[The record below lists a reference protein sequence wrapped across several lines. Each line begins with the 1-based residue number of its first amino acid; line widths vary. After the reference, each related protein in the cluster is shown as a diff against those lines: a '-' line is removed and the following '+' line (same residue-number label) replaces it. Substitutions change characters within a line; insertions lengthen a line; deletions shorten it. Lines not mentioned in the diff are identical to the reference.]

1 MDTIHQGLILHS
13 AYTYLI
19 THYGDPSEL
28 AVVTR
33 SLLVRSTALLL
44 SGVPADLVSKAQTM
58 ILFNVRVF
66 DSAR

>member
-33 SLLVRSTALLL
+33 SLLVRSTGLLL
-44 SGVPADLVSKAQTM
+44 SGVPADLDRK
-58 ILFNVRVF
+58 R
-66 DSAR
+66 RP

>member
-33 SLLVRSTALLL
+33 SLLVRSIVLLL
-44 SGVPADLVSKAQTM
+44 SGVFADLIPTTQTM
-58 ILFNVRVF
+58 ILFNVCVF
-66 DSAR
+66 YSA

>member
-33 SLLVRSTALLL
+33 SLLVRSTVLIL
-44 SGVPADLVSKAQTM
+44 SGVSADLIPTTQTM
-58 ILFNVRVF
+58 ILFNVCVF
-66 DSAR
+66 YSA